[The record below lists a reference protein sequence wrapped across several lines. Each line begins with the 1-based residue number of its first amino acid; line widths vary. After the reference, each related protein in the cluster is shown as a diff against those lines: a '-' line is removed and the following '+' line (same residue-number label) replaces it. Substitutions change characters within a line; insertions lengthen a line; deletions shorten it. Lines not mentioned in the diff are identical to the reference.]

1 MSMLGYSYC
10 CCYMVM
16 MTKIFVGNI
25 NDHSYC
31 VVFVGV
37 TCEEY
42 SGKICIF
49 PAASDAS

>member
-1 MSMLGYSYC
+1 
-10 CCYMVM
+10 M